1 MLSHTAGTSFSLSL
15 SSRRGAYLTARP
27 AACEETAKVAP
38 LVLVVDDDDD
48 IRDALSLVLG
58 SEGYLVVCAMHGA
71 DALERLR
78 ECRPDL
84 IILDQMMP
92 VMDGPAFIAAK
103 NLDPSIS
110 RIPVLAITASMQSR
124 MEGATAFM
132 RKPVD
137 LDSLL
142 ATVAQCVAS

>member
-1 MLSHTAGTSFSLSL
+1 MLPHTATDSFSLSP
-15 SSRRGAYLTARP
+15 SSHGHQLPAMPDAAR
-27 AACEETAKVAP
+27 AVAKAAP
-38 LVLVVDDDDD
+38 LVLVVDDDED
-48 IRDALSLVLG
+48 IRDALTVVLG

-78 ECRPDL
+78 ECRPAL

-92 VMDGPAFIAAK
+92 VMDGAAFIAAK

-110 RIPVLAITASMQSR
+110 RIPVLAITASMQPQV
-124 MEGATAFM
+124 EGATVFM

-137 LDSLL
+137 LDCLL
-142 ATVAQCVAS
+142 AAVARCVAS

>member
-1 MLSHTAGTSFSLSL
+1 MLPHTTRDSFSLSPTSHGHHL
-15 SSRRGAYLTARP
+15 SAMPDAGKTA
-27 AACEETAKVAP
+27 AKASP

-48 IRDALSLVLG
+48 IRDALSVVLG
-58 SEGYLVVCAMHGA
+58 SEGYQVVCAMHGA

-78 ECRPDL
+78 ECRPAL

-92 VMDGPAFIAAK
+92 VMDGAAFIAAK

-110 RIPVLAITASMQSR
+110 KIPVLAITASTQPQV
-124 MEGATAFM
+124 EGATAFM

-137 LDSLL
+137 LDCLL
-142 ATVAQCVAS
+142 AAVARCVAS